1 MESLLKYLLF
11 LNDAASFADEN
22 ENVKHKDDFQ
32 ISKYGDL
39 FPT

>member
-1 MESLLKYLLF
+1 MGILLKYLLF
-11 LNDAASFADEN
+11 LNDTASFADEN

-39 FPT
+39 LPT